1 MGDGTKSPRGKGLTI
16 QVHHGDT
23 KTHLHT
29 EFENYTFKLFL
40 HLPGASDVIEY
51 MHVEW
56 EQPLWGWYMA
66 ILEKAARTF
75 VHEVMIY
82 HFIERAVTFCLFP

>member
-29 EFENYTFKLFL
+29 EFENYTLNYSYTSQEL
-40 HLPGASDVIEY
+40 
-51 MHVEW
+51 
-56 EQPLWGWYMA
+56 
-66 ILEKAARTF
+66 
-75 VHEVMIY
+75 
-82 HFIERAVTFCLFP
+82 VT